1 MGFCNWKHCGNSL
14 CRRFVSEPEMTC
26 SGKKDEENL
35 LPSRI
40 FACSFLICYICS
52 YSFCQSRSCMIL
64 RRARWHPQCG
74 LEGEWLYCE
83 LREARDALDPKARQ
97 PWITWISTLSF
108 SWPLQ
113 SLMKALCL
121 WGSGVWL
128 SSWCRWPQRSKK
140 DDFELSAIGYRLVST
155 FWTHFDG
162 FNKCMRRRQDFC
174 QHNKDHHQ
182 E

>member
-26 SGKKDEENL
+26 SGKKDEENR

-40 FACSFLICYICS
+40 FACSVCSFLICYICS

-74 LEGEWLYCE
+74 LEESEWLYCE

-97 PWITWISTLSF
+97 PWISTQSFFMAYSVFDESTLLVRQWRLAF
-108 SWPLQ
+108 LMM
-113 SLMKALCL
+113 SLT
-121 WGSGVWL
+121 
-128 SSWCRWPQRSKK
+128 
-140 DDFELSAIGYRLVST
+140 SAFQERRFRIECYRL
-155 FWTHFDG
+155 
-162 FNKCMRRRQDFC
+162 
-174 QHNKDHHQ
+174 
-182 E
+182 